1 MTTERQT
8 GDLRAGRDVPP
19 HPSAYAGFE
28 GTIGRTVAASQSW
41 WPPRP
46 TPAEGAPN
54 VVIVLADDLGFA
66 DLGCYG
72 SELDTPRL
80 DRLATEGLR
89 YTNFHVT
96 PMCSPT
102 RAALLTGRNSH
113 AVGVGWVA
121 HADPGFPGY
130 AMELASNVPTLAELL
145 RDAGYATMM
154 VGKWHLSKDTAL
166 SPFQRMH
173 SWPVQRGFDRY
184 FGFLGPFT
192 NLHMPNELMED
203 NHRVEIDRYPDGY
216 YFTDDATDR
225 AVRMIRE
232 QKAANP
238 RQPFLLYFAHGAP
251 HAPLHA
257 RPEDIAKY
265 RGAFG
270 AGWDAVREAR
280 YRRQLELGVIPEG
293 AALSP
298 RNQERDYDVRPW
310 DELDTR
316 EQELF
321 ARYEELYAAMVDNI
335 DQNFGRLMDALEEL
349 GERDNTIVIF
359 TSDNGASRE
368 GNTTGTTEY
377 LASFARAAADLDR
390 DYAKLDLLGGPQSW
404 PHYPRGWAMA
414 GNTPFRLYKSTTH
427 AGGHQVPFIISWP
440 KGIAGGG
447 ERRTQYTHV
456 TDILPTILEL
466 AGAEAPPDPGDRPAP
481 PPAGA
486 SFARSLEDPA
496 AASEHPEQL
505 YEIVGNR
512 GYYRDGWNAVTL
524 HQRGEPYGDEEWE
537 LYDLRDDPTELHD
550 LAGEH
555 PEKLRELADAWERA
569 ALDNQVYPLDDH
581 SGLKQLLR
589 PPEDAL
595 LAEPITIYPGTPT
608 LERDRSLQ
616 LTGRRSFTVSS
627 RFHYEAGD
635 QGVIVAHGAQGG
647 GYVLY
652 VEGGEVR
659 FVYNGYGEMSELA
672 GGALPEGG
680 LEVVFEFTALPRNR
694 GSVELR
700 VNGESRGVLEDLVQ
714 LHPLAPFEG
723 IDIGIDRRSPVSW
736 ELYERHGPFPYSGRL
751 TSVSYAPGEL
761 APDAPALSID
771 QIRERALRFD

>member
-1 MTTERQT
+1 MTTE
-8 GDLRAGRDVPP
+8 DLRTRPGASPR
-19 HPSAYAGFE
+19 PSAYAGFQ
-28 GTIGRTVAASQSW
+28 GTIGQTIAASQSW
-41 WPPRP
+41 WPSRPRP
-46 TPAEGAPN
+46 ADGAPN
-54 VVIVLADDLGFA
+54 VVIMLADDLGFS

-72 SELDTPRL
+72 SEIETPHL
-80 DRLATEGLR
+80 DRLAAEGLR

-130 AMELASNVPTLAELL
+130 AMELAGDTPTMAEIL
-145 RDAGYATMM
+145 RGAGYATMM

-203 NHRVEIDRYPDGY
+203 NARVEIDRYPDGY
-216 YFTDDATDR
+216 YFTDDATDH
-225 AVRMIRE
+225 AIRMIRE
-232 QKAANP
+232 QKAADP
-238 RQPFLLYFAHGAP
+238 RQPFFLYFAHGAP

-265 RGAFG
+265 RGVFDD
-270 AGWDAVREAR
+270 GWDSVRAAR

-293 AALSP
+293 TAPAP
-298 RNQERDYDVRPW
+298 RNNERGYDVQPW
-310 DELDTR
+310 DELNPR
-316 EQELF
+316 EQALF

-335 DQNFGRLMDALEEL
+335 DQNFGRLMAALEEL

-368 GNTTGTTEY
+368 GETGGTSEY
-377 LASFARAAADLDR
+377 LAAFARGAADIDR

-440 KGIAGGG
+440 KGIGGGG
-447 ERRTQYTHV
+447 ERRRQYAHV

-466 AGAEAPPDPGDRPAP
+466 AGAEAPPEPADESSP
-481 PPAGA
+481 AEAGA
-486 SFARSLEDPA
+486 SFAASLADES
-496 AASEHPEQL
+496 AASAHPEQL
-505 YEIVGNR
+505 YEMVGNR
-512 GYYRDGWNAVTL
+512 GYYRDGWSAVTL
-524 HQRGEPYGDEEWE
+524 HQRGAPYSDEEWE
-537 LYDLRDDPTELHD
+537 LYDLREDPTELHD

-555 PEKLRELADAWERA
+555 PEKLKELAEAWEQA

-589 PPEDAL
+589 PPEDAR
-595 LAEPITIYPGTPT
+595 LAEPLTIYPGTPT

-616 LTGRRSFTVSS
+616 LTGRRSFTVTS

-635 QGVIVAHGAQGG
+635 EGVIVAHGAQGG

-652 VEGGEVR
+652 VEGGEVF
-659 FVYNGYGEMSELA
+659 FVYNGYSDVSELA
-672 GGALPEGG
+672 GGALPEGDR
-680 LEVVFEFTALPRNR
+680 EVVFEFTAQARNR
-694 GSVELR
+694 GAIELR
-700 VNGESRGVLEDLVQ
+700 VDGESRGVLEDLVQ

-736 ELYERHGPFPYSGRL
+736 ELYERHGPFPYTGRL
-751 TSVSYAPGEL
+751 TSVTYTPGEL

-771 QIRERALRFD
+771 EIRARALRFD

>member
-1 MTTERQT
+1 MTSNDVRT
-8 GDLRAGRDVPP
+8 GEGANLR
-19 HPSAYAGFE
+19 PSAYAGFE
-28 GTIGRTVAASQSW
+28 GTVGRTIAASQSW

-46 TPAEGAPN
+46 TPPEGAPN
-54 VVIVLADDLGFA
+54 IVIMLADDLGFA

-72 SELDTPRL
+72 SEVETPRL
-80 DRLATEGLR
+80 DRLAAEGLR

-130 AMELASNVPTLAELL
+130 AMELASNVPTMAEIL

-203 NHRVEIDRYPDGY
+203 NARIEIDRYPDGY

-225 AVRMIRE
+225 AIRMIRE
-232 QKAANP
+232 QKAASP
-238 RQPFLLYFAHGAP
+238 RQPFFLYFAHGAP

-257 RPEDIAKY
+257 KPEDIAKY
-265 RGAFG
+265 RGVFD

-293 AALSP
+293 TALAP
-298 RNQERDYDVRPW
+298 RSQERGYEVQPW
-310 DELDTR
+310 DGLDPR
-316 EQELF
+316 ERTLF

-335 DQNFGRLMDALEEL
+335 DQNFGRLMDALDQL

-368 GNTTGTTEY
+368 GETSGTTEY
-377 LASFARAAADLDR
+377 LAAFARAAADIDR
-390 DYAKLDLLGGPQSW
+390 DYANLDLLGGPQSW

-414 GNTPFRLYKSTTH
+414 GNTPFRLYKSTAH

-440 KGIAGGG
+440 KGIGGGG
-447 ERRTQYTHV
+447 ERRGQYAHV

-466 AGAEAPPDPGDRPAP
+466 AGAEAPPEPGDESTPAA
-481 PPAGA
+481 AGA
-486 SFARSLEDPA
+486 SFARSLEDGS
-496 AASEHPEQL
+496 AASQHREQL
-505 YEIVGNR
+505 YEMVGNR
-512 GYYRDGWNAVTL
+512 GYYRDGWSAVAL
-524 HQRGEPYGDEEWE
+524 HQRGEPYSDEEWE
-537 LYDLRDDPTELHD
+537 LHDLRQDPTELHD
-550 LAGEH
+550 LAPEH
-555 PEKLRELADAWERA
+555 PEKLRELADAWEQA
-569 ALDNQVYPLDDH
+569 ALDNQVFPLDDH

-589 PPEDAL
+589 PPGDAL
-595 LAEPITIYPGTPT
+595 MAEPLTIYPGTPT
-608 LERDRSLQ
+608 LERTRSLM
-616 LTGRRSFTVSS
+616 LTERRSFTVAS

-635 QGVIVAHGAQGG
+635 EGVICAHGGQGG

-652 VEGGEVR
+652 VEGGEVC
-659 FVYNGYGEMSELA
+659 FLYNAYSNLSELA
-672 GGALPEGG
+672 GGALSEGD

-694 GSVELR
+694 GAVELR
-700 VNGESRGVLEDLVQ
+700 VNGESRGVIEGLVQ

-751 TSVSYAPGEL
+751 TSVTYTPGEL

-771 QIRERALRFD
+771 EIRARALRFD

>member
-1 MTTERQT
+1 MTTE
-8 GDLRAGRDVPP
+8 DLRTGPGAAPRA
-19 HPSAYAGFE
+19 SAYAGFQ
-28 GTIGRTVAASQSW
+28 GAVGRTIAASRSW

-46 TPAEGAPN
+46 TPPEGAPN
-54 VVIVLADDLGFA
+54 IVIVLADDLGFS

-72 SELDTPRL
+72 SEIETPQL
-80 DRLATEGLR
+80 DRLAAGGLR

-130 AMELASNVPTLAELL
+130 AMELAGNVPTLAEIL

-203 NHRVEIDRYPDGY
+203 NSRVAVDRYPDGY

-225 AVRMIRE
+225 AIRMIRE
-232 QKAANP
+232 QKAANA
-238 RQPFLLYFAHGAP
+238 RQPFFLYFAHGAP

-257 RPEDIAKY
+257 KPDDIAKY
-265 RGAFG
+265 RGVFD

-293 AALSP
+293 TALAP
-298 RNQERDYDVRPW
+298 RNQERTYEVRPW
-310 DELDTR
+310 DELDPR
-316 EQELF
+316 ERTLF

-335 DQNFGRLMDALEEL
+335 DQNFGRLMAALEEL

-368 GNTTGTTEY
+368 GEDAGTTEY
-377 LASFARAAADLDR
+377 LAAFARAAADVDR
-390 DYAKLDLLGGPQSW
+390 DYANLELLGGPQSW
-404 PHYPRGWAMA
+404 PHYPRGWGMA

-440 KGIAGGG
+440 KGIEGGG
-447 ERRTQYTHV
+447 ARRSQYAHV

-466 AGAEAPPDPGDRPAP
+466 AGAEAPDEPGDESTPAA
-481 PPAGA
+481 AGA
-486 SFARSLEDPA
+486 SFAPSLEDES
-496 AASEHPEQL
+496 AASAHPEQL
-505 YEIVGNR
+505 YENVGNR
-512 GYYRDGWNAVTL
+512 GYYRDGWSAVTL
-524 HQRGEPYGDEEWE
+524 HQRGTPYSDEEWE

-555 PEKLRELADAWERA
+555 PEKLRELAEAWERA
-569 ALDNQVYPLDDH
+569 ALDNQVFPLDDH

-589 PPEDAL
+589 PPDDARM
-595 LAEPITIYPGTPT
+595 AEPLTIYPGTPT
-608 LERDRSLQ
+608 LERTRSLL
-616 LTGRRSFTVSS
+616 LTERRSFTVSS
-627 RFHYEAGD
+627 RFHFEAGD
-635 QGVIVAHGAQGG
+635 EGVIVAHGAQGG

-652 VEGGEVR
+652 VEGGEVC
-659 FVYNGYGEMSELA
+659 FVYNAYSDISKLA
-672 GGALPEGG
+672 GGTLPEGD
-680 LEVVFEFTALPRNR
+680 LEVVFAFTALPRNR
-694 GSVELR
+694 GAVELR
-700 VNGESRGVLEDLVQ
+700 VNGESRGVLDDLVQ

-751 TSVSYAPGEL
+751 VSVTYMPGAL

-771 QIRERALRFD
+771 EIRARALRFD

>member
-1 MTTERQT
+1 MTTE
-8 GDLRAGRDVPP
+8 DLRTQRGAGLQA
-19 HPSAYAGFE
+19 SAYAGFQ
-28 GTIGRTVAASQSW
+28 GTVGRTIAQSESW

-46 TPAEGAPN
+46 TAPEGAPN
-54 VVIVLADDLGFA
+54 VVIVLADDLGFS

-72 SELDTPRL
+72 SEVDTPHL
-80 DRLATEGLR
+80 DRLAAEGLR

-130 AMELASNVPTLAELL
+130 AMELAANVPTMAELL

-154 VGKWHLSKDTAL
+154 VGKWHLSKDTGL

-203 NHRVEIDRYPDGY
+203 NHRIEIDRYPDGY
-216 YFTDDATDR
+216 YFTDDATER
-225 AVRMIRE
+225 AIRMIRE

-238 RQPFLLYFAHGAP
+238 RQPFFLYFAHGAP

-257 RPEDIAKY
+257 RPDDIAKY
-265 RGAFG
+265 RGVFD
-270 AGWDAVREAR
+270 AGWDRVREAR

-293 AALSP
+293 TELAP
-298 RNQERDYDVRPW
+298 RNHERGHERAGVGRTLGARADPVRPLRGALRG
-310 DELDTR
+310 DGRQHRPELRPADGSARTAGRARQHHRDLHLGQRRVTR
-316 EQELF
+316 GRGAGHVRVPERLR
-321 ARYEELYAAMVDNI
+321 ARRGSDRP
-335 DQNFGRLMDALEEL
+335 RL
-349 GERDNTIVIF
+349 
-359 TSDNGASRE
+359 RE
-368 GNTTGTTEY
+368 AGP
-377 LASFARAAADLDR
+377 A
-390 DYAKLDLLGGPQSW
+390 GGPQSW

-414 GNTPFRLYKSTTH
+414 GNTPFRLYKVNTH

-440 KGIAGGG
+440 KGISDGG
-447 ERRTQYTHV
+447 ERRAQYAHV
-456 TDILPTILEL
+456 TDLLPTILEL
-466 AGAEAPPDPGDRPAP
+466 AGADAPAEPEAEPTPPA
-481 PPAGA
+481 AGA
-486 SFARSLEDPA
+486 SFAESLADDS
-496 AASEHPEQL
+496 AASTHPEQL
-505 YEIVGNR
+505 YEMIGHR
-512 GYYRDGWNAVTL
+512 GYYRDGWSAVTL
-524 HQRGEPYGDEEWE
+524 HSRGAPFSDEEWE
-537 LYDLRDDPTELHD
+537 LYDLRDDPTEVRD

-555 PEKLRELADAWERA
+555 PEKLKELAEAWDQA
-569 ALDNQVYPLDDH
+569 ALDNQVFPLDDH

-589 PPEDAL
+589 PPEDEVM
-595 LAEPITIYPGTPT
+595 AEPLTIYPGTPT
-608 LERDRSLQ
+608 LERARSLK
-616 LTGRRSFTVSS
+616 LTGQRSFTVTS
-627 RFHYEAGD
+627 RFRYEAGD
-635 QGVIVAHGAQGG
+635 AGVIVAHGAQGG

-652 VEGGEVR
+652 VEDGAIV
-659 FVYNGYGEMSELA
+659 FFYNGYGAISELA
-672 GGALPEGG
+672 GGALPEGD
-680 LEVVFEFTALPRNR
+680 LEVVFEFTALARNS

-700 VNGESRGVLEDLVQ
+700 VNGESRGTLEELVQ

-751 TSVSYAPGEL
+751 TSVTYTPGAM
-761 APDAPALSID
+761 APDAPILSID
-771 QIRERALRFD
+771 EIRERALQFD

>member
-1 MTTERQT
+1 MTSE
-8 GDLRAGRDVPP
+8 DLRTQRGAGLQPG
-19 HPSAYAGFE
+19 AYAGFE
-28 GTIGRTVAASQSW
+28 GTVGRTIAASESW

-46 TPAEGAPN
+46 TPPEGAPN
-54 VVIVLADDLGFA
+54 IVIVLADDLGFS

-72 SELDTPRL
+72 SEVQTPHL
-80 DRLATEGLR
+80 DRLAAEGLR

-130 AMELASNVPTLAELL
+130 AMELAANAPTMAELL

-216 YFTDDATDR
+216 YFTDDATER
-225 AVRMIRE
+225 AIRMIRE

-238 RQPFLLYFAHGAP
+238 RQPFFLYFAHGAP

-257 RPEDIAKY
+257 RPDDIAKY
-265 RGAFG
+265 RGVFD
-270 AGWDAVREAR
+270 AGWDRVREAR
-280 YRRQLELGVIPEG
+280 HQRQLEFGVIPEG
-293 AALSP
+293 TELAP
-298 RNQERDYDVRPW
+298 RNHERGHDVQAW
-310 DELDTR
+310 DELSAR
-316 EQELF
+316 EQTLF
-321 ARYEELYAAMVDNI
+321 ARYEELFAGMVDNI
-335 DQNFGRLMDALEEL
+335 DQNFGRLMQALEQL

-368 GNTTGTTEY
+368 GEVQGTSEY
-377 LASFARAAADLDR
+377 LSVFARAAGQIDR

-414 GNTPFRLYKSTTH
+414 GNTPFRLYKVNTH

-440 KGIAGGG
+440 KGTGGGG
-447 ERRTQYTHV
+447 ERRAQYAHV
-456 TDILPTILEL
+456 TDVLPTILEL
-466 AGAEAPPDPGDRPAP
+466 AGADAPAEPEAEPTPPA
-481 PPAGA
+481 AGA
-486 SFARSLEDPA
+486 SFAESLVDGS
-496 AASEHPEQL
+496 AASTHPEQL
-505 YEIVGNR
+505 YEMVGHR

-524 HQRGEPYGDEEWE
+524 HPRGAPYSDEEWE
-537 LYDLRDDPTELHD
+537 LYDLREDPTEVHD

-555 PEKLRELADAWERA
+555 PEKVKELAEAWEQA
-569 ALDNQVYPLDDH
+569 ALDNQVFPLDDH

-589 PPEDAL
+589 PPEDGV
-595 LAEPITIYPGTPT
+595 LAEPLTIYPGTPT
-608 LERDRSLQ
+608 LERGRSLM
-616 LTGRRSFTVSS
+616 LTGQRSFTVTS

-635 QGVIVAHGAQGG
+635 AGVIVAHGAQGG

-652 VEGGEVR
+652 VEDGEIV
-659 FVYNGYGEMSELA
+659 FVYNGYGAMSELA
-672 GGALPEGG
+672 GGALPAGD
-680 LEVVFEFTALPRNR
+680 LEVVFEFTALARNG

-700 VNGESRGVLEDLVQ
+700 VNGESHGTLGELVQ

-751 TSVSYAPGEL
+751 TSVTYEPGAM
-761 APDAPALSID
+761 APDAPILSID
-771 QIRERALRFD
+771 EIRERALQFD